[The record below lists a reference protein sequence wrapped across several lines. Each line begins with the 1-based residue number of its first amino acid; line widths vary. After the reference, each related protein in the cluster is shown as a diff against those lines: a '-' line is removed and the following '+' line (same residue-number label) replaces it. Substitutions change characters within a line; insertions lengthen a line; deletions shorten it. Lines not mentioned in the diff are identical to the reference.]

1 MTWPFKIH
9 DGLQCFEICK
19 YKPDLFRY
27 HTVDPQ
33 VFQSQKKSSKIGGNC
48 RLLDT
53 FHSLSTGPNSEWTT
67 VTTSTVG
74 IAICKNTWHFE
85 RRAFP
90 YRIFVR
96 DECTCKGKQR
106 AQKHNFP
113 GKVTCERYKKNT
125 PQLPKNDSSQT
136 LPAAPIPF
144 NHYLAGKSLTCDV
157 GVGAVDRW
165 LRKGMRPRSVAGDLW
180 SWEERWEG
188 NRVSKKNILP
198 ALITDKLYVFCIVS
212 VLDFSTSM
220 MLVYFRLSL
229 FRETPKKKNTWDLHK
244 LGCQYYVNKKRA
256 NFSVRSER
264 LLPAKGF
271 RWAPNSCGTTSAWGR
286 KGIWLLF
293 SFVASVVSLAFIVH
307 CYWEGSSVKMIS
319 AQIQL

>member
-1 MTWPFKIH
+1 MIWGYHYFWKHPNDLLVTCCMPSDHNDLAFQDSWWIAVFWDLQIQTWSVSLPH
-9 DGLQCFEICK
+9 CGSPGLSE
-19 YKPDLFRY
+19 P
-27 HTVDPQ
+27 
-33 VFQSQKKSSKIGGNC
+33 KKSSKIGGNC

-180 SWEERWEG
+180 SWDERWEG
-188 NRVSKKNILP
+188 NRVSKKTSFLLLSPISCMSFVSFLF
-198 ALITDKLYVFCIVS
+198 LISRPVWCWFISDYHCSAKP
-212 VLDFSTSM
+212 
-220 MLVYFRLSL
+220 
-229 FRETPKKKNTWDLHK
+229 PKKKTLET
-244 LGCQYYVNKKRA
+244 C
-256 NFSVRSER
+256 
-264 LLPAKGF
+264 
-271 RWAPNSCGTTSAWGR
+271 TS
-286 KGIWLLF
+286 
-293 SFVASVVSLAFIVH
+293 
-307 CYWEGSSVKMIS
+307 
-319 AQIQL
+319 